1 MYSIYQIGTA
11 GSGKTLLT
19 EKLISLYNDNGN
31 SVASINLDPGV
42 KSLPYTP
49 DVDIREYIDIDSLM
63 EKYQLGPNGALIF
76 AVDLIATKIDEIQN
90 SLDAMNVD
98 YAIFD
103 TPGQIELFAYRN
115 SGLYI
120 VNNIQSEA
128 KVSLFLFDSTLISSY
143 SNYVSLLFLANSIRL
158 KFNLPQIPVFS
169 KFDLIEN
176 SDVISNIFSDP
187 ETIGDRIESESSG
200 DSYMLNRDLL
210 TSIIT
215 LGLEY
220 DPIPVSSINGDG
232 MIDVM
237 ATISRT
243 LNLGEDTTYSNE

>member
-1 MYSIYQIGTA
+1 
-11 GSGKTLLT
+11 
-19 EKLISLYNDNGN
+19 
-31 SVASINLDPGV
+31 
-42 KSLPYTP
+42 
-49 DVDIREYIDIDSLM
+49 M

-76 AVDLIATKIDEIQN
+76 AVDLIATKLDEIQN
-90 SLDAMNVD
+90 SLDVMNVD

-120 VNNIQSEA
+120 VNNIQSDA

-158 KFNLPQIPVFS
+158 KFNLPQIPIFS

-176 SDVISNIFSDP
+176 SDIISNIFSNP
-187 ETIGDRIESESSG
+187 EDIESKIESEYSG

-220 DPIPVSSINGDG
+220 DPIPVSAINGDG
-232 MIDVM
+232 MIDVI
-237 ATISRT
+237 ANISRT
-243 LNLGEDTTYSNE
+243 LNLGEDTTYSND